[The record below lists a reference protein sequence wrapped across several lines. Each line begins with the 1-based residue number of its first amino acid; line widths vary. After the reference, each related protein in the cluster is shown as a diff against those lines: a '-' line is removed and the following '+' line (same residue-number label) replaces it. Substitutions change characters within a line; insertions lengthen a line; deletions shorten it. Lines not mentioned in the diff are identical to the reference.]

1 MAFGFSLENI
11 VLPFLFII
19 APFLSLIIPVSLLF
33 GTMIGFMRLSA
44 DNEFTVLLS
53 SGMSLKRIFLPT
65 LLVALFT
72 FLITFLAS
80 ISLEAWGRREF
91 DRFVFRKTKTEI
103 DNIIRLKVQ
112 EGAFIDDFLGY
123 IFYTEKIAKDRVHYE
138 RVLIA
143 PSRDSKESDFV
154 LTAAYAEIQ
163 GSVKDGFLNLNLY
176 DGTSYSFNEV
186 TREVSMM
193 RFEKAG
199 INLLSAFREK
209 VFGAI
214 DEDYRS
220 YQIFKLHHFVQ
231 DLQKNPTTHNN
242 GVFLRSRYLL
252 HSRLAN
258 PMVVFVFAILGMVL
272 GVHEA
277 RQPKKWSYF
286 LAIFTTIAALVTTVC
301 FRWLAEQGY
310 MHGILAAWLPQGIFL
325 VVAAFFFA
333 QKNRLPISENIL
345 SLRNFPF
352 MRR

>member
-1 MAFGFSLENI
+1 MAFGFSFENI

-33 GTMIGFMRLSA
+33 GTMIAFMRLSA

-65 LLVALFT
+65 CFVALLT

-112 EGAFIDDFLGY
+112 EGAFTDDFLGY
-123 IFYTEKIAKDRVHYE
+123 IFYAEKIAKDRVHYE
-138 RVLIA
+138 HVLIA
-143 PSRDSKESDFV
+143 PRDGKESDFV
-154 LTAAYAEIQ
+154 LTASRAEIQ

-176 DGTSYSFNEV
+176 DGTSYSFDEV
-186 TREVSMM
+186 SREVSMM

-199 INLLSAFREK
+199 VNLLSAFREK
-209 VFGAI
+209 VFGAL

-220 YQIFKLHHFVQ
+220 YQIFKLNTYVQ
-231 DLQKNPTTHNN
+231 ELKEQPEARNK

-258 PMVVFVFAILGMVL
+258 PMIVFVFAILGMIL

-286 LAIFTTIAALVTTVC
+286 LAIFITITSMFTTAC
-301 FRWLAEQGY
+301 FRWFAEQGY
-310 MHGILAAWLPQGIFL
+310 MHAILAAWLPQAGFL
-325 VVAAFFFA
+325 LVACFFFA